1 MPRLLSLNVGMP
13 KDVPWQGRTVRTG
26 IFKHPVEGP
35 RMVRTLNIDGDG
47 QGDLGGHGGEQR
59 AVLVYQRQSYDYW
72 RDELGRDDLEY
83 GNFGENFTVDGL
95 LDDEVHIGDR
105 YRIGGAEFE
114 VTQPRVTCFRVGMRL
129 NEPEIPSLLVARHRP
144 GFYLRVLTEG
154 EVRAGDEIV
163 RTAVGRHEMT
173 VADIDALLYLPD
185 RDVVRLRKAVD
196 IPALSP
202 GWQGS
207 FRDLLEPK
215 SPAVGGWPGFRPLRV
230 TKIVPEST
238 TIASI
243 HLSAPDGSGLP
254 RPKPGQFLTLR
265 ADSQV
270 RSYSLSAVTAA
281 GYRISVKR
289 DGSVSTFLHTKL
301 REGDTLDV
309 AAPRGDFTL
318 ADNDSPV
325 VLLSAG
331 VGVTPVLA
339 MLRALAGTKRQVWW
353 LHTTRSAAEHA
364 FAREV
369 HDLLAGRP
377 DAHEHVYY
385 TSEGDRLN
393 RTALASLSLPSNA
406 SAYLCGPA
414 GFMADMTAALKDL
427 GITDVHS
434 ELFGALPAIN
444 PGVVDAVRVPPH
456 QPPGPVGAGPR
467 VTFARS
473 GITVPWRQD
482 FGTLLEFAE
491 ACDVPTRW
499 SCRTGVCH
507 TCVTP
512 VLSGDVQYQ
521 PDPLE
526 PPAPG
531 SALVCCSRP
540 ADDLVLDL

>member
-1 MPRLLSLNVGMP
+1 M
-13 KDVPWQGRTVRTG
+13 
-26 IFKHPVEGP
+26 
-35 RMVRTLNIDGDG
+35 
-47 QGDLGGHGGEQR
+47 
-59 AVLVYQRQSYDYW
+59 
-72 RDELGRDDLEY
+72 
-83 GNFGENFTVDGL
+83 
-95 LDDEVHIGDR
+95 
-105 YRIGGAEFE
+105 
-114 VTQPRVTCFRVGMRL
+114 
-129 NEPEIPSLLVARHRP
+129 
-144 GFYLRVLTEG
+144 
-154 EVRAGDEIV
+154 
-163 RTAVGRHEMT
+163 
-173 VADIDALLYLPD
+173 
-185 RDVVRLRKAVD
+185 
-196 IPALSP
+196 
-202 GWQGS
+202 
-207 FRDLLEPK
+207 
-215 SPAVGGWPGFRPLRV
+215 
-230 TKIVPEST
+230 
-238 TIASI
+238 
-243 HLSAPDGSGLP
+243 
-254 RPKPGQFLTLR
+254 
-265 ADSQV
+265 
-270 RSYSLSAVTAA
+270 
-281 GYRISVKR
+281 
-289 DGSVSTFLHTKL
+289 
-301 REGDTLDV
+301 
-309 AAPRGDFTL
+309 
-318 ADNDSPV
+318 
-325 VLLSAG
+325 
-331 VGVTPVLA
+331 
-339 MLRALAGTKRQVWW
+339 
-353 LHTTRSAAEHA
+353 
-364 FAREV
+364 
-369 HDLLAGRP
+369 LAGRP